1 VSNTMDDANHVADW
15 TAETSE
21 SITARLNGANASQSQ
36 TRITL
41 GVMVV
46 VSLMM
51 LITSYNAYFSYDYN
65 WLVSEKN
72 LPIDEKNPA
81 GVLRVQAL
89 KDFAAARI
97 VQVSLLGIRVSV
109 DDAPVLG
116 TSMLLVLSFWLLLV
130 SRRENYTIGFL
141 LRDTD
146 SSRPGRAANVSE
158 NEAQTSITSYT
169 DEQRWRI
176 FHSILANSVL
186 LTLNH
191 SLSRFQSLHQRGFIV
206 QSARTPFAEQ
216 LNRLSF
222 TIVRSFF
229 FAFPVV
235 TSFAVFCVDRY
246 SYFIPDPFEPHAALP
261 DFHSAFFHQSL
272 WVFVICWLPLAL
284 CCWRSRQYLVATEKI
299 LQEYAAALRRDLAS
313 VEPRRFP

>member
-1 VSNTMDDANHVADW
+1 MSNTVDDLNHVADW

-36 TRITL
+36 TRVTL

-51 LITSYNAYFSYDYN
+51 LITSYNAYFSYDYH
-65 WLVSEKN
+65 WLVSEKD
-72 LPIDEKNPA
+72 LPIDETKAA

-89 KDFAAARI
+89 KDFAEARI
-97 VQVSLLGIRVSV
+97 VQVSFLGIRVSV

-116 TSMLLVLSFWLLLV
+116 TAVLLVLSFWLLLV

-146 SSRPGRAANVSE
+146 SSRPQRSAIPTEV
-158 NEAQTSITSYT
+158 QTSVTSYT

-186 LTLNH
+186 LTLNG
-191 SLSRFQSLHQRGFIV
+191 SLARFQTLKQRGFFV
-206 QSARTPFAEQ
+206 RSERARPTEL
-216 LNRLSF
+216 LNRLAF
-222 TIVRSFF
+222 TVVRSFF
-229 FAFPVV
+229 FMFPVV
-235 TSFAVFCVDRY
+235 TALAVFAVDRY
-246 SYFIPDPFEPHAALP
+246 SYFIPDPFEQQAAIP
-261 DFHSAFFHQSL
+261 DFHAAFFWQSL
-272 WVFVICWLPLAL
+272 WFFVICWVPLTL
-284 CCWRSRQYLVATEKI
+284 SCWRSRQYLVATEKI
-299 LQEYAAALRRDLAS
+299 LHQYAAALRKDLLSA
-313 VEPRRFP
+313 ERGEL